1 MNFQNIKKAKISF
14 VISILVALASSMF
27 AQEKENDKSST
38 YRYDE
43 TNEEIAIA
51 GHTNLY
57 CAGYIQSSDI
67 DANLEIVGASN
78 EKERHVYAQG
88 DELYINSGS
97 NTGIKVGD
105 VFSVIRLRGKFKS
118 KFSKKKDLGI
128 YVQEVGSVEVIRVRR
143 DFSIARVRTSCEVI
157 LLGDLLT
164 KVPKRKSPIFKPRP
178 VLDIFTS
185 PSQKVSGRIIM
196 AKDGIEV
203 PGRDNIVYIDLGRE
217 DNIKVGDYMTIY
229 RPLGTGNIYKEVP
242 AEEMNAKDGGF
253 ESDRYR
259 GGGFSNQ
266 APRSKGTGISG
277 LLGVGGNLVTSEN
290 AKSRRPKELRKIVG
304 ELVVLNVLEKTA
316 TAVIL
321 RTASEIHTGDHVEV
335 Q

>member
-1 MNFQNIKKAKISF
+1 MSFQNIKKAKISF
-14 VISILVALASSMF
+14 VISILVALAFNAF
-27 AQEKENDKSST
+27 AQEKENDKSSI

-43 TNEEIAIA
+43 TNKEIAIA
-51 GHTNLY
+51 GYTNLY

-67 DANLEIVGASN
+67 NANLEIVGASN
-78 EKERHVYAQG
+78 EKEKSIYAQG

-105 VFSVIRLRGKFKS
+105 VFSVIRPRGRFKS
-118 KFSKKKDLGI
+118 KFSKKKNLGI

-143 DFSIARVRTSCEVI
+143 DFSVARVRNSCEVI

-164 KVPKRKSPIFKPRP
+164 KVSKRKSPIFKPRP

-185 PSQKVSGRIIM
+185 PSRKVSGRIIM
-196 AKDGIEV
+196 AKDGVEV
-203 PGRDNIVYIDLGRE
+203 PLRDNIVYIDLGRE

-229 RPLGTGNIYKEVP
+229 RPLGTGNIYEVQV
-242 AEEMNAKDGGF
+242 EEMSTKDGGF

-266 APRSKGTGISG
+266 APRNKGTGVSG
-277 LLGVGGNLVTSEN
+277 LLGIGGDLVTSED

-321 RTASEIHTGDHVEV
+321 RTASEIYTGDHVEV